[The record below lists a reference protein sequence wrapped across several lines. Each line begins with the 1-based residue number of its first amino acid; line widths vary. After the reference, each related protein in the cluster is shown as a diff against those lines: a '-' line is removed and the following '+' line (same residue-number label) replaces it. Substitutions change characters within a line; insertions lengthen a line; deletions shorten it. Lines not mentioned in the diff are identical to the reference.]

1 MSVSVA
7 PERWLGPACPVC
19 PCQYQLGPACPC
31 PYLPTAGELPNTH
44 TPNCHSSSHTF
55 YTTHPYLAHFQLK
68 LSFPKL
74 CLTDPYGSQSPQVVI
89 CTFSS
94 RNGLLLPIECEDHL
108 LGTIAYKCT
117 SQCTLAQCMHSVQLG
132 DGSSFAREK
141 KPMSQK
147 SGRGKICLA
156 KICERWWV

>member
-1 MSVSVA
+1 MINAWLLPGPWHTVPKHLISAEIPLAEYLSHTLAVSVA
-7 PERWLGPACPVC
+7 PERCLGPACLVC

-31 PYLPTAGELPNTH
+31 PYLPSARELPNTH

-55 YTTHPYLAHFQLK
+55 YTTHPYLASFQLK
-68 LSFPKL
+68 LSFSKL

-108 LGTIAYKCT
+108 
-117 SQCTLAQCMHSVQLG
+117 
-132 DGSSFAREK
+132 
-141 KPMSQK
+141 
-147 SGRGKICLA
+147 
-156 KICERWWV
+156 